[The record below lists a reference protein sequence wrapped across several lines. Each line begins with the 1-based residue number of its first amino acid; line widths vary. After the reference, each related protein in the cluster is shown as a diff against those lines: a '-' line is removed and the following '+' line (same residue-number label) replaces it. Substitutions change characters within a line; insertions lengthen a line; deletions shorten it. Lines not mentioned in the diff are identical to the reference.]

1 MSKGKELSEQ
11 EIVDTLK
18 ETKSLLTVLVEG
30 KDDAS
35 VYRYLEDQINDLID
49 IDDVDVL
56 ICGGRPKLL
65 NVFERRHEFKNTKTV
80 FLADKDMWFFVGV
93 PREYE
98 KIVFTDGYSIENDL
112 YIEPN
117 FNRFL
122 DKGDVKKFDNLIIEL
137 STWFAFEVNRY
148 KETGDSQCDIHVDII
163 CPNNTLC
170 PDFKQR
176 INFVNPSQ
184 EDVDFIYHQYIRA
197 LRGKNLFQALLRF
210 LTRRTSNYSQANLL
224 ELGAR
229 VLANPRMDILV
240 KSIVDRFQEYG

>member
-1 MSKGKELSEQ
+1 MIKGKELSEQ
-11 EIVDTLK
+11 EIVDTLR

-93 PREYE
+93 PRDYE
-98 KIVFTDGYSIENDL
+98 DIVFTDGYSIENDV
-112 YIEPN
+112 YIESV
-117 FNRFL
+117 FNGLLNRDERKLFE
-122 DKGDVKKFDNLIIEL
+122 GLIREL
-137 STWFAFEVNRY
+137 SIWFAFEVNRY
-148 KETGDSQCDIHVDII
+148 KETGDSKCDVSVDRV
-163 CPNNTLC
+163 CPNNIFC
-170 PDFKQR
+170 PNFKKS
-176 INFVNPSQ
+176 INFVDPPQHLIDLICNEYTRS
-184 EDVDFIYHQYIRA
+184 

-210 LTRRTSNYSQANLL
+210 LNKNEFSHPTLL
-224 ELGAR
+224 RLGAK
-229 VLANPRMDILV
+229 LENPKIEELIN
-240 KSIVDRFQEYG
+240 KLSSKFQEYG